1 MKKWLRRVI
10 LLVVLL
16 LIVIILSI
24 LGYRKINSNNNTS
37 KDDNIVIKKNVKI
50 ITTDNKKDEQPIEVN
65 DNSIIFESK
74 PNHYKKGDV
83 IVSGITD
90 AAPNG
95 FIRKVI
101 EIKKN
106 NSSYEVKTE
115 PAVLTDVFEKAD
127 IYQRIMLTENGI
139 ESESYVRENSSINL
153 KDTKIQTKL
162 CKAKEGDNGTNYAFA
177 QTFEEKNPPLK
188 ISGEMGISVWVEVD
202 IHIKHGDIKGGM
214 AVRTEEGSKIAFG
227 CSETYKDEI
236 EKNFYEKTLPKY
248 QFLVGG
254 IPIVLTNDLKFSIG
268 VKPELEGN
276 IGLIYEFK
284 NETKQGFQYD
294 SRTGTVEELNESKP
308 STDGI
313 EWNTVSASGKLSGGP
328 EVHIIT
334 KLYGS
339 CGMDFSIGISGEV
352 SGVVKVSDRKDL
364 DGFAGRL
371 DMSLKPKIAGTLVV
385 DVPVLDNNL
394 EKQPL
399 FQVKLDPIWEKHF
412 ESSANWEKDLETLN
426 GTDSSEEWI
435 GESETTKESEEGD
448 EGQLEASYSNEYFD
462 VYVPESWKDQWTVSE
477 EQVDVMCKRYIFSHD
492 PKGIDEEGGVGEIY
506 VLDLGDYSTPLSY
519 LRTLIPDTS
528 EEIGMTSFGAN
539 DVFDME
545 VANGFFYEGGA
556 TIILK

>member
-1 MKKWLRRVI
+1 M
-10 LLVVLL
+10 
-16 LIVIILSI
+16 
-24 LGYRKINSNNNTS
+24 
-37 KDDNIVIKKNVKI
+37 
-50 ITTDNKKDEQPIEVN
+50 
-65 DNSIIFESK
+65 
-74 PNHYKKGDV
+74 
-83 IVSGITD
+83 
-90 AAPNG
+90 
-95 FIRKVI
+95 
-101 EIKKN
+101 
-106 NSSYEVKTE
+106 
-115 PAVLTDVFEKAD
+115 
-127 IYQRIMLTENGI
+127 
-139 ESESYVRENSSINL
+139 
-153 KDTKIQTKL
+153 
-162 CKAKEGDNGTNYAFA
+162 
-177 QTFEEKNPPLK
+177 
-188 ISGEMGISVWVEVD
+188 
-202 IHIKHGDIKGGM
+202 
-214 AVRTEEGSKIAFG
+214 
-227 CSETYKDEI
+227 
-236 EKNFYEKTLPKY
+236 
-248 QFLVGG
+248 
-254 IPIVLTNDLKFSIG
+254 TNDLKFSIG

-492 PKGIDEEGGVGEIY
+492 PKGIDEEGGAGEIY

>member
-1 MKKWLRRVI
+1 
-10 LLVVLL
+10 
-16 LIVIILSI
+16 
-24 LGYRKINSNNNTS
+24 
-37 KDDNIVIKKNVKI
+37 
-50 ITTDNKKDEQPIEVN
+50 
-65 DNSIIFESK
+65 
-74 PNHYKKGDV
+74 
-83 IVSGITD
+83 
-90 AAPNG
+90 
-95 FIRKVI
+95 
-101 EIKKN
+101 
-106 NSSYEVKTE
+106 
-115 PAVLTDVFEKAD
+115 
-127 IYQRIMLTENGI
+127 MLTENGI

-435 GESETTKESEEGD
+435 GESETTKESEEVD

-492 PKGIDEEGGVGEIY
+492 PKGIDEEGGAGEIY

>member
-1 MKKWLRRVI
+1 MKKWLKRVI

-236 EKNFYEKTLPKY
+236 EKIFYEKTL
-248 QFLVGG
+248 
-254 IPIVLTNDLKFSIG
+254 PIVLTNDLKFSIG

-492 PKGIDEEGGVGEIY
+492 PKGIDEEGGAGEIY